1 MPSIVIVGA
10 GPVGLIAALGLARR
24 GFEVTV
30 LDRGD
35 GPLDAPRAAN
45 YHYPLM
51 EVLDDVGVLDDL
63 LAAGVRNTV
72 NNIRVLKTGELLT
85 TDNAKLAGRVPHPY
99 NISLGQGAL
108 SRIVI
113 EHLEAHPNATL
124 RWGAD
129 VVDVEQDATSASAV
143 LSPVDGRPGGRE
155 TAERVTGDWL
165 LGADGGRSTVRSALG
180 LGFDGFTW
188 DDRFIATNIRYDFAA
203 HGYGEANMVLDPELG
218 CIVALLEKPTSEHPT
233 GLWRVTFS
241 EDDSLPEDEIPAR
254 ITAFMRRFLPGG
266 TEFELVAWSPYRMH
280 QRSADTYRVGRVL
293 LAGDAAHITNPT
305 GALGLTGGLL
315 DIDVLTP
322 ALAAVAAGEAPES
335 VLDDYARSRREKFL
349 EHTSPFASDFKRL
362 VYNGDAEAQR
372 AAFEAW
378 KAQLATEEG
387 EIAFLLG
394 IQAVRSEQVV

>member
-35 GPLDAPRAAN
+35 GPIDAPRAAN

-72 NNIRVLKTGELLT
+72 NNIRVLATGELLT
-85 TDNAKLAGRVPHPY
+85 TDNAKLAGHVPHPY
-99 NISLGQGAL
+99 NISLGQGRL
-108 SRIVI
+108 SSIVI
-113 EHLEAHPNATL
+113 EHLAAHPNATL

-129 VVDVEQDATSASAV
+129 VVGVEQDARSASAV
-143 LSPVDGRPGGRE
+143 LASVDGQPG
-155 TAERVTGDWL
+155 ERVTADWL

-188 DDRFIATNIRYDFAA
+188 DDRFIATNIRFDFAA

-218 CIVALLEKPTSEHPT
+218 CIVALLEKPTPEQPT

-241 EDDSLPEDEIPAR
+241 EDDSLPEEEIPAR
-254 ITAFMRRFLPGG
+254 ITAFMQRFLPGDQR
-266 TEFELVAWSPYRMH
+266 FELVAWSPYRMH
-280 QRSADTYRVGRVL
+280 QRSAETYRVGRVL

-335 VLDDYARSRREKFL
+335 VLDDYSTSRRTKFL

-362 VYNGDAEAQR
+362 VYNGDAQAQR

-378 KAQLATEEG
+378 KAQVSTEEG

-394 IQAVRSEQVV
+394 IQAVRSPQVV